1 MQSRKPP
8 PLPSKLIKSDPDSA
22 TSPSKYS
29 EPGSKSPVS
38 ANQKTAM
45 PESSDAASEAGA
57 GAKKKVFRKKMKK
70 KKQSVVSEDEG
81 GPPRRPKTPGPR
93 STPGSPDRKTPG
105 SPGKSPGRRASKAGS
120 GVDEPPPPPTHGVVI
135 SEAKQREAEAL
146 LKAGGGAG
154 APSPGGLA
162 IAKSKQLEAEAVLK
176 ANKKQWETEKR
187 DHLNLEIKKFMHKS
201 KSNFMIDDI
210 KHAMDNA
217 KILSRTESLGHDPDD
232 PDDR

>member
-81 GPPRRPKTPGPR
+81 GPPRRPKHLDPEVHLVHLTERHLVHLESPQGEELQKQDQVSTTPLP
-93 STPGSPDRKTPG
+93 
-105 SPGKSPGRRASKAGS
+105 
-120 GVDEPPPPPTHGVVI
+120 
-135 SEAKQREAEAL
+135 L
-146 LKAGGGAG
+146 L
-154 APSPGGLA
+154 PM
-162 IAKSKQLEAEAVLK
+162 VL
-176 ANKKQWETEKR
+176 
-187 DHLNLEIKKFMHKS
+187 
-201 KSNFMIDDI
+201 
-210 KHAMDNA
+210 
-217 KILSRTESLGHDPDD
+217 
-232 PDDR
+232 